1 MPSFTRAARGLSGR
15 REATGRAPS
24 PGVPGPDAA
33 DRTPSATGPAAAGHG
48 RDDRAGVSADRADTS
63 ADRADLP
70 YDEADRRADRRHCV
84 ILYGGRVLVGLLTLA
99 LWQFA
104 SGRWVRAFFISS
116 PTAVGGRLVDLV
128 ATGELWPHLTV
139 TMEEF
144 AVGIAAGTALGVA
157 LGLAIVY
164 SGIVGQWFHPYVM
177 ALYSL
182 PRVALAPLFIV
193 WFGIG
198 LASKITM
205 IITMVVFVVFYNV
218 HEGVRSIDP
227 DLLDMARGHRATRRQ
242 TLRWVV
248 FPALTPW
255 LLTGLRLAV
264 GLALIGAVIAEIV
277 GSSAGLG
284 YYIKTSSNLLD
295 ITGVFAGLAVI
306 TTIAMIFDFLVGRL
320 ERRLL
325 RYR

>member
-1 MPSFTRAARGLSGR
+1 MPSFTRAARGAPASGAGAR
-15 REATGRAPS
+15 QAQAPTAQDTVA
-24 PGVPGPDAA
+24 PDGPVVPG
-33 DRTPSATGPAAAGHG
+33 GHG
-48 RDDRAGVSADRADTS
+48 
-63 ADRADLP
+63 DRADL
-70 YDEADRRADRRHCV
+70 DHDAADRRADRRYRLA
-84 ILYGGRVLVGLLTLA
+84 LYGGRVLVGVVALA
-99 LWQFA
+99 LWQLA
-104 SGRWVRAFFISS
+104 SGRWVRAFYVSS
-116 PTAVGGRLVDLV
+116 PAAVARRLADLV
-128 ATGELWPHLTV
+128 ASGELWPHLEA

-144 AVGIAAGTALGVA
+144 AVGLAAGTVLGVA

-164 SGIVGQWFHPYVM
+164 SGIVGRWFHPYVM

-205 IITMVVFVVFYNV
+205 IITMVVFVIFYNV
-218 HEGVRSIDP
+218 HEGIRSIDP
-227 DLLDMARGHRATRRQ
+227 DLLDMARVHRAGRRR

-248 FPALTPW
+248 FPALVSW
-255 LLTGLRLAV
+255 LLTGLRLAI
-264 GLALIGAVIAEIV
+264 GLALIGAVIAEII
-277 GSSAGLG
+277 GSSVGLG

-306 TTIAMIFDFLVGRL
+306 TVIAMVFDLLVGL
-320 ERRLL
+320 VERRLL